1 MATNVVMPKMGES
14 ITEGTVL
21 RWLKEEG
28 DAVQKDE
35 PILEISTDKVDTE
48 VPSPVAGTLL
58 KILAQEKQTVSVGE
72 PIASIGT
79 NGEAASQAGTQKP
92 EAAQPA
98 PKQQPSQQQAPP
110 QQAPQQQAPQQQ
122 AAPQQAPQQQPAPAP
137 SNEQAG
143 QGQAVVMPKMGESI
157 AEGTVLRWLK
167 KEGDKV
173 EKDEPILEISTDKV
187 DTEVPAP
194 FAGTLSKIVAKEKET
209 VAVGAT
215 IAYISGGPAAPAAHA
230 AAPSADAPRAEAP
243 KAEPPAPSPAPQTQ
257 PSRPA
262 VQQQLAPQPPAA
274 PSAKDDRFYSPLVK
288 NIAKTEGVAPEEL
301 SRIPGSGMGGRVN
314 KNDMMQY
321 VEARKSGTAP
331 GYRVAPGYQA
341 APAAPVYQQEA
352 APSFAPRA
360 PQPMASP
367 AFASSGEALTVI
379 PMDNVRQRIAE
390 HMVRSV
396 HTSAHVT
403 SISEVDVT
411 NVVNYQKKNK
421 ESFEQRYGVRLTLTP
436 IFVECMIKALR
447 EFPFINAS
455 IDGTNIVVRNEIN
468 FGIAV
473 AMPKQEGSP
482 LPPALIVPV
491 IKHADRLSLA
501 GLATAVHELAN
512 KARTKKLTPDDIS
525 GGTFTFTNPG
535 MFGNILSTPIINQ
548 PNLAIMTTGAIVKR
562 PVVKT
567 DDEGNDYIAIR
578 SMMYLGLSHDHRL
591 IDGLY
596 AVQFTERVKQ
606 YMEAFRGDGI

>member
-1 MATNVVMPKMGES
+1 MPKMGES
-14 ITEGTVL
+14 IAEGTIL
-21 RWLKEEG
+21 RWLKKEG

-35 PILEISTDKVDTE
+35 PIVEISTDKVDTE
-48 VPSPVAGTLL
+48 VPSTVSGTLL
-58 KILAQEKQTVSVGE
+58 KILAQEKQTIAVGE

-79 NGEAASQAGTQKP
+79 NGEASAPTAKQSGERAKP
-92 EAAQPA
+92 VAQPIA
-98 PKQQPSQQQAPP
+98 P
-110 QQAPQQQAPQQQ
+110 
-122 AAPQQAPQQQPAPAP
+122 AAPAPTPVAQSSAAPAP
-137 SNEQAG
+137 SSNGQAG
-143 QGQAVVMPKMGESI
+143 GQAVVMPKMGESI
-157 AEGTVLRWLK
+157 AEGTILRWLK

-187 DTEVPAP
+187 DTEVPSP
-194 FAGTLSKIVAKEKET
+194 FAGTLTKIVAKEKET

-215 IAYISGGPAAPAAHA
+215 LGFISGGGG
-230 AAPSADAPRAEAP
+230 AAPSVAQQTPQATAPMPQAP
-243 KAEPPAPSPAPQTQ
+243 QVQAPSAQ
-257 PSRPA
+257 SA
-262 VQQQLAPQPPAA
+262 PPAA
-274 PSAKDDRFYSPLVK
+274 PRPETQTWAAPANDSRFYSPLVK
-288 NIAKTEGVAPEEL
+288 NIAKTEGISQAEL
-301 SRIPGSGMGGRVN
+301 SRIPGTGMAGRVN
-314 KNDMMQY
+314 KSDMLKY
-321 VEARKSGTAP
+321 VESRKSGASP
-331 GYRVAPGYQA
+331 ALQPLPSQPSYRER
-341 APAAPVYQQEA
+341 EA
-352 APSFAPRA
+352 GPSFAAQA
-360 PQPMASP
+360 PQPMAAP
-367 AFASSGEALTVI
+367 AFAASGEAVTII
-379 PMDNVRQRIAE
+379 PMDNIRQKIAE

-411 NVVNYQKKNK
+411 NIVNFQKKNK

-436 IFVECMIKALR
+436 IFVECMLKALR

-455 IDGTNIVVRNEIN
+455 IDGNNIVVRNEIN

-501 GLATAVHELAN
+501 GLAGAVHELAN
-512 KARTKKLTPDDIS
+512 KARSKKLTPDDIS
-525 GGTFTFTNPG
+525 GGTFTLTNPG
-535 MFGNILSTPIINQ
+535 MFGNILSTPIISQ

-606 YMEAFRGDGI
+606 YMETYRGGGL

>member
-21 RWLKEEG
+21 RWLKKEG
-28 DAVQKDE
+28 DAIQKDE

-58 KILAQEKQTVSVGE
+58 KILAQEKQTVAVGE

-79 NGEAASQAGTQKP
+79 NGEAAPAGQQQQSAPPQQQAPQQQQASQP
-92 EAAQPA
+92 
-98 PKQQPSQQQAPP
+98 QQAPP
-110 QQAPQQQAPQQQ
+110 QKQAPQQQAPQQQ
-122 AAPQQAPQQQPAPAP
+122 QAAPQQAPAP
-137 SNEQAG
+137 SNGQAR

-167 KEGDKV
+167 KEGDSV
-173 EKDEPILEISTDKV
+173 QKDEPILEISTDKV

-215 IAYISGGPAAPAAHA
+215 IAFISGGGTAPASAQGNGAAPAPKPAPSNEFTPSTAA
-230 AAPSADAPRAEAP
+230 AAPQPQAPTAQATAP
-243 KAEPPAPSPAPQTQ
+243 AG
-257 PSRPA
+257 
-262 VQQQLAPQPPAA
+262 
-274 PSAKDDRFYSPLVK
+274 KDTRFYSPLVK
-288 NIAKTEGVAPEEL
+288 NIAKTEGISPEEL
-301 SRIPGSGMGGRVN
+301 SQIPGSGMEGRVN
-314 KNDMMQY
+314 KTDMMKY
-321 VEARKSGTAP
+321 VESRKGQAGSAAP
-331 GYRVAPGYQA
+331 RVAQA
-341 APAAPVYQQEA
+341 GQPAS
-352 APSFAPRA
+352 APSFAYQA
-360 PQPMASP
+360 PQPMQAP
-367 AFASSGEALTVI
+367 AFATNGEATTII
-379 PMDNVRQRIAE
+379 PMDNIRQRIAE

-411 NVVNYQKKNK
+411 NIVNYQKKNK

-501 GLATAVHELAN
+501 GLAGAVHELAN
-512 KARTKKLTPDDIS
+512 KARAKKLTPDDIS
-525 GGTFTFTNPG
+525 GGTFTLTNPG

-562 PVVKT
+562 PVVKS
-567 DDEGNDYIAIR
+567 DQEGNDYIAIR

-606 YMEAFRGDGI
+606 YMEAFKGELS

>member
-14 ITEGTVL
+14 ISEGTIL
-21 RWLKEEG
+21 RWLKKEG

-79 NGEAASQAGTQKP
+79 NGEAAGKNEGQRA
-92 EAAQPA
+92 
-98 PKQQPSQQQAPP
+98 QQAPSPKQEAPAPAKAAEQPAQQPQAQQSTSQQVDP
-110 QQAPQQQAPQQQ
+110 QQAPQ
-122 AAPQQAPQQQPAPAP
+122 PAT
-137 SNEQAG
+137 SGEAG
-143 QGQAVVMPKMGESI
+143 GQAVVMPKMGESI
-157 AEGTVLRWLK
+157 SEGTVLRWLK

-173 EKDEPILEISTDKV
+173 QKDEPILEISTDKV
-187 DTEVPAP
+187 DTEVPSP
-194 FAGTLSKIVAKEKET
+194 FAGTLTKIVAQEKET
-209 VAVGAT
+209 VAVGAAL
-215 IAYISGGPAAPAAHA
+215 AYVSSGAAGTSSQA
-230 AAPSADAPRAEAP
+230 
-243 KAEPPAPSPAPQTQ
+243 PAPQPQAPKPAQQAPQQQAQ
-257 PSRPA
+257 PQQQAAQTAPQPAAQRAASQPA
-262 VQQQLAPQPPAA
+262 VQ
-274 PSAKDDRFYSPLVK
+274 DNRFYSPLVK
-288 NIAKTEGVAPEEL
+288 SIAKAESVSPQEL
-301 SRIPGSGMGGRVN
+301 AAIQGSGQGGRVN
-314 KNDMMQY
+314 KTDMLNY
-321 VEARKSGTAP
+321 VDARKSGGVPQAASRPTAP
-331 GYRVAPGYQA
+331 GAS
-341 APAAPVYQQEA
+341 
-352 APSFAPRA
+352 APSFAPRE
-360 PQPMASP
+360 PQPMAAP
-367 AFASSGEALTVI
+367 TFAASGEATTVL
-379 PMDNVRQRIAE
+379 PMDNIRQRIAE

-403 SISEVDVT
+403 SVSEVDVT
-411 NVVNYQKKNK
+411 NIVNFQKRFK
-421 ESFEQRYGVRLTLTP
+421 EEFLRRYGVKLTLTP
-436 IFVECMIKALR
+436 IFVECMLRALR

-455 IDGTNIVVRNEIN
+455 IDGNNIVVHNQIN

-473 AMPKQEGSP
+473 AMPQQEGSP

-491 IKHADRLSLA
+491 IKQADRLSLS
-501 GLATAVHELAN
+501 GLAQAVGELAN

-525 GGTFTFTNPG
+525 GGTFTLTNPG

-567 DDEGNDYIAIR
+567 DQEGNDYIAIR
-578 SMMYLGLSHDHRL
+578 SMMFLGLSHDHRL

-606 YMEAFRGDGI
+606 YMESYRTDGI

>member
-1 MATNVVMPKMGES
+1 MPKMGES
-14 ITEGTVL
+14 ITEGTIL
-21 RWLKEEG
+21 RWLKKEG
-28 DAVQKDE
+28 EAVQKDE

-58 KILAQEKQTVSVGE
+58 KILAQEKQTIAVGE

-79 NGEAASQAGTQKP
+79 NGEAAAPVAK
-92 EAAQPA
+92 AAEPA
-98 PKQQPSQQQAPP
+98 K
-110 QQAPQQQAPQQQ
+110 
-122 AAPQQAPQQQPAPAP
+122 AAPQSAPTPAPAP
-137 SNEQAG
+137 VAQAPAPAAPTAPSSNGQAG
-143 QGQAVVMPKMGESI
+143 GQAVVMPKMGESI
-157 AEGTVLRWLK
+157 AEGTILRWLK

-187 DTEVPAP
+187 DTEVPSP
-194 FAGTLSKIVAKEKET
+194 FAGTLTKIVAQEKET
-209 VAVGAT
+209 IPVGGT
-215 IAYISGGPAAPAAHA
+215 VAYISGGAGAPAQSS
-230 AAPSADAPRAEAP
+230 SAV
-243 KAEPPAPSPAPQTQ
+243 PAPAPVSQPVGSSEMKQSTEPAQSPQIASSPAPQAPRNDVGIQ
-257 PSRPA
+257 P
-262 VQQQLAPQPPAA
+262 LGI
-274 PSAKDDRFYSPLVK
+274 DDRFYSPLVK
-288 NIAKTEGVAPEEL
+288 NVAKTEGISAAEL
-301 SRIPGSGMGGRVN
+301 SRIPGTGMGGRVN
-314 KNDMMQY
+314 KNDMMKY
-321 VEARKSGTAP
+321 VEARKSGAVQP
-331 GYRVAPGYQA
+331 PPNPRLEKAGEQG
-341 APAAPVYQQEA
+341 
-352 APSFAPRA
+352 APSFARSA
-360 PQPMASP
+360 PAPMAVPS
-367 AFASSGEALTVI
+367 FASSGQPVTVF
-379 PMDNVRQRIAE
+379 PMDNIRQRIAE

-411 NVVNYQKKNK
+411 NIINYQKKNK
-421 ESFEQRYGVRLTLTP
+421 DSFQQRYGVKLTLTP

-455 IDGTNIVVRNEIN
+455 IEGNNVVFRNEIN

-473 AMPKQEGSP
+473 EMPHHEGSP
-482 LPPALIVPV
+482 LPPSLNFPV
-491 IKHADRLSLA
+491 IKHADMLSLA
-501 GLATAVHELAN
+501 GLASAVGELAN

-578 SMMYLGLSHDHRL
+578 SMMFLGLSHDHRL

-606 YMEAFRGDGI
+606 YMESFRGELS

>member
-21 RWLKEEG
+21 RWLKKEG

-58 KILAQEKQTVSVGE
+58 KILAQEKQTVAVGE

-79 NGEAASQAGTQKP
+79 NGEAAPSAQQQQK
-92 EAAQPA
+92 A
-98 PKQQPSQQQAPP
+98 PQSQQQAPP
-110 QQAPQQQAPQQQ
+110 PQQAAQQQAAQQAPPQQQAS
-122 AAPQQAPQQQPAPAP
+122 PQQQP
-137 SNEQAG
+137 SNGQVG

-167 KEGDKV
+167 KEGDQV
-173 EKDEPILEISTDKV
+173 QKDEPILEISTDKV

-194 FAGTLSKIVAKEKET
+194 FAGTLSKIVAQEKET

-215 IAYISGGPAAPAAHA
+215 IAYISSGAAQGGAVH
-230 AAPSADAPRAEAP
+230 
-243 KAEPPAPSPAPQTQ
+243 PPAPQKPEAKSEAQPQQQQPQQQQPQQQQPQQQQPQQQAAPQQ
-257 PSRPA
+257 ASKPSI
-262 VQQQLAPQPPAA
+262 APQPQPTG
-274 PSAKDDRFYSPLVK
+274 KDDRFYSPLVK
-288 NIAKTEGVAPEEL
+288 NIAKTEGISPEEL
-301 SRIPGSGMGGRVN
+301 SRIPGSGMEGRVN
-314 KNDMMQY
+314 KSDMMQY
-321 VEARKSGTAP
+321 VEARKSGRTPAYP
-331 GYRVAPGYQA
+331 SQPASAYQ
-341 APAAPVYQQEA
+341 PQSG
-352 APSFAPRA
+352 APSFAPQA
-360 PQPMASP
+360 PQPMQAP
-367 AFASSGEALTVI
+367 AFAASGEAMTII
-379 PMDNVRQRIAE
+379 PMDNIRQRIAE

-411 NVVNYQKKNK
+411 NIVNYQKKNK

-501 GLATAVHELAN
+501 GLAGAVHELAN

-525 GGTFTFTNPG
+525 GGTFTLTNPG

-567 DDEGNDYIAIR
+567 DQEGNDYIAIR

-606 YMEAFRGDGI
+606 YMEAFRGDGV

>member
-14 ITEGTVL
+14 ISEGTIL
-21 RWLKEEG
+21 RWLKKEG
-28 DAVQKDE
+28 DAVEKDE

-58 KILAQEKQTVSVGE
+58 KILAQEKQTVLVGE

-79 NGEAASQAGTQKP
+79 NGEVAAPPAKSEAKPAASEAKQAAPAAPAPTQTP
-92 EAAQPA
+92 TPA
-98 PKQQPSQQQAPP
+98 PKAE
-110 QQAPQQQAPQQQ
+110 
-122 AAPQQAPQQQPAPAP
+122 APAP
-137 SNEQAG
+137 QPAQGNGSAAA

-157 AEGTVLRWLK
+157 AEGTVLKWLK
-167 KEGDKV
+167 KEGDTV

-194 FAGTLSKIVAKEKET
+194 FAGTLTKIVAQEKET

-215 IAYISGGPAAPAAHA
+215 IAFISSGAA
-230 AAPSADAPRAEAP
+230 SAQA
-243 KAEPPAPSPAPQTQ
+243 PAPQA
-257 PSRPA
+257 PA
-262 VQQQLAPQPPAA
+262 PQAPAPQAPAPQAPAQQAPPQQAPAQQAPAQQVQQVQKLATAVVSREAQQAPQAQ
-274 PSAKDDRFYSPLVK
+274 DDRFYSPLVK
-288 NIAKTEGVAPEEL
+288 SIAKAEGVSPQEL
-301 SRIPGSGMGGRVN
+301 ATITGSGMGGRVN
-314 KNDMMQY
+314 KTDMLAY
-321 VEARKSGTAP
+321 VEARKSG
-331 GYRVAPGYQA
+331 RVQ
-341 APAAPVYQQEA
+341 PVPSPRLEKA
-352 APSFAPRA
+352 GESAPSFAARE
-360 PQPMASP
+360 PQPMATPS
-367 AFASSGEALTVI
+367 FASSGEAVTVL
-379 PMDNVRQRIAE
+379 PMDNIRQRIAE

-396 HTSAHVT
+396 HTSPHVT

-411 NVVNYQKKNK
+411 NIVNAQKRGKDA
-421 ESFEQRYGVRLTLTP
+421 FLQRYGVKLTLTP
-436 IFVECMIKALR
+436 IFIECMVRALR

-455 IDGTNIVVRNEIN
+455 IEGTNIIIRNEIN
-468 FGIAV
+468 FGFAV

-501 GLATAVHELAN
+501 GIAGAMNELAN
-512 KARTKKLTPDDIS
+512 KARTRKLTPDDIS
-525 GGTFTFTNPG
+525 GGTFTLTNPG

-562 PVVKT
+562 AVVKT
-567 DDEGNDYIAIR
+567 DAEGNDYIAIR
-578 SMMYLGLSHDHRL
+578 SMMFLGLSHDHRL

-606 YMEAFRGDGI
+606 YMESYRVEGI

>member
-14 ITEGTVL
+14 ITEGTIL
-21 RWLKEEG
+21 RWLKKEG

-48 VPSPVAGTLL
+48 VPSPMDGTLL
-58 KILAQEKQTVSVGE
+58 KILAQEKQTIAVGE
-72 PIASIGT
+72 PIATIGAG
-79 NGEAASQAGTQKP
+79 GEAVGAPT
-92 EAAQPA
+92 A
-98 PKQQPSQQQAPP
+98 PKAEPQKTEAPKAEAP
-110 QQAPQQQAPQQQ
+110 KKEVAAQAPQQPT
-122 AAPQQAPQQQPAPAP
+122 PAP
-137 SNEQAG
+137 SNGQD

-194 FAGTLSKIVAKEKET
+194 FAGTLLKIVAQEKET

-215 IAYISGGPAAPAAHA
+215 IAFISGGATAGSGAV
-230 AAPSADAPRAEAP
+230 
-243 KAEPPAPSPAPQTQ
+243 PSPARTETTQ
-257 PSRPA
+257 AP
-262 VQQQLAPQPPAA
+262 VQQQAVAQSAPAPQVQAKGGGT
-274 PSAKDDRFYSPLVK
+274 SANDDRFYSPLVK
-288 NIAKTEGVAPEEL
+288 NIAKTEGIAPQEL
-301 SRIPGSGMGGRVN
+301 TSIAGSGLGGRVN
-314 KNDMMQY
+314 KNDMLKY
-321 VEARKSGTAP
+321 VEARKSGSIP
-331 GYRVAPGYQA
+331 
-341 APAAPVYQQEA
+341 PASQSAQPA
-352 APSFAPRA
+352 SSPSFAPSA
-360 PQPMASP
+360 PQPMA
-367 AFASSGEALTVI
+367 ANIFAASGQATTVI
-379 PMDNVRQRIAE
+379 PMDNIRQKIAE
-390 HMVRSV
+390 HMVRSLQ
-396 HTSAHVT
+396 TSPHVT

-411 NVVNYQKKNK
+411 NIVNYLKKNK
-421 ESFEQRYGVRLTLTP
+421 ESFQQRYGVKLTLTP
-436 IFVECMIKALR
+436 VFIECMIKALR

-455 IDGTNIVVRNEIN
+455 IEGTNIIVRNEIN

-473 AMPKQEGSP
+473 AMPQQENSP

-501 GLATAVHELAN
+501 GLASAVGDLAN

-525 GGTFTFTNPG
+525 GGTFTLTNPG

-562 PVVKT
+562 AVVKT
-567 DDEGNDYIAIR
+567 DEEGNDYIAIR
-578 SMMYLGLSHDHRL
+578 SMMFLGLSHDHRL

-606 YMEAFRGDGI
+606 YMEAFRGEL

>member
-14 ITEGTVL
+14 ITEGTIL
-21 RWLKEEG
+21 RWLKKEG

-58 KILAQEKQTVSVGE
+58 KILAQEKQTIAVGE
-72 PIASIGT
+72 PIASIGA
-79 NGEAASQAGTQKP
+79 NGEAASVGSGAV
-92 EAAQPA
+92 PA
-98 PKQQPSQQQAPP
+98 PAEQKAEP
-110 QQAPQQQAPQQQ
+110 QKVEATKAEVPKKEVATQ
-122 AAPQQAPQQQPAPAP
+122 AAQQPAPAP
-137 SNEQAG
+137 SNGQA

-194 FAGTLSKIVAKEKET
+194 FAGTLLKIVAQEKET
-209 VAVGAT
+209 VLVGAT
-215 IAYISGGPAAPAAHA
+215 IAFISGGSTSGSGAVPAPAA
-230 AAPSADAPRAEAP
+230 APTTQRTEATQAPAQQSAPFQQP
-243 KAEPPAPSPAPQTQ
+243 QPAVAQTQ
-257 PSRPA
+257 AQAWATP
-262 VQQQLAPQPPAA
+262 VQ
-274 PSAKDDRFYSPLVK
+274 DDRFYSPLVK
-288 NIAKTEGVAPEEL
+288 NIAKSEGIAPQEL
-301 SRIPGSGMGGRVN
+301 ASISGSGLGGRVN
-314 KNDMMQY
+314 KNDMLKY
-321 VEARKSGTAP
+321 VEARKSGSIPRMAQS
-331 GYRVAPGYQA
+331 AQ
-341 APAAPVYQQEA
+341 PATS
-352 APSFAPRA
+352 PSFAPSA
-360 PQPMASP
+360 PQPMAASI
-367 AFASSGEALTVI
+367 FAASGQPTTVI
-379 PMDNVRQRIAE
+379 PMDNIRQKIAE

-396 HTSAHVT
+396 QTSPHVT

-411 NVVNYQKKNK
+411 NIVNYQKKNK
-421 ESFEQRYGVRLTLTP
+421 DSFQQQYGVKLTLTP
-436 IFVECMIKALR
+436 IFIECMIKALR

-455 IDGTNIVVRNEIN
+455 IEGTNIIVRNEIN

-473 AMPKQEGSP
+473 AMPQQENSP

-501 GLATAVHELAN
+501 GLASAVGDLAN

-525 GGTFTFTNPG
+525 GGTFTLTNPG

-548 PNLAIMTTGAIVKR
+548 PNLAIHDDGRLSSSAFA
-562 PVVKT
+562 VVKT
-567 DDEGNDYIAIR
+567 DEEGNDYIAIR
-578 SMMYLGLSHDHRL
+578 SMMFLGLSHDHRL

-606 YMEAFRGDGI
+606 YMESFRGEL

>member
-21 RWLKEEG
+21 RWLKKEG

-48 VPSPVAGTLL
+48 IPSPVAGTLL
-58 KILAQEKQTVSVGE
+58 KILAQEKQTVAVGE

-79 NGEAASQAGTQKP
+79 NGEAAPSGSGAVS
-92 EAAQPA
+92 APA
-98 PKQQPSQQQAPP
+98 PQEQQAPKK
-110 QQAPQQQAPQQQ
+110 QAPQQQVAQQQQVSQQPQASIPQQQ
-122 AAPQQAPQQQPAPAP
+122 SQVQQPQAQAPAP
-137 SNEQAG
+137 SNGQAG

-167 KEGDKV
+167 KEGDRV

-215 IAYISGGPAAPAAHA
+215 IAYISYQSGGAVPAPATPKPETQKTDATKAPQEPPPSTPSTA
-230 AAPSADAPRAEAP
+230 AAVPQQ
-243 KAEPPAPSPAPQTQ
+243 PPQQQTQ
-257 PSRPA
+257 PQHPA
-262 VQQQLAPQPPAA
+262 QQPPAG
-274 PSAKDDRFYSPLVK
+274 KDDRFYSPLVK
-288 NIAKTEGVAPEEL
+288 NIAKTEGISAEEL
-301 SRIPGSGMGGRVN
+301 SRIPGSGMDGRVN
-314 KNDMMQY
+314 KTDMLNY
-321 VEARKSGTAP
+321 VESRKGQAGSTAP
-331 GYRVAPGYQA
+331 RVAQA
-341 APAAPVYQQEA
+341 AQP
-352 APSFAPRA
+352 APSFAPQA
-360 PQPMASP
+360 PQPMQAPS
-367 AFASSGEALTVI
+367 FAASGEATTII
-379 PMDNVRQRIAE
+379 PMDNIRQRIAE

-411 NVVNYQKKNK
+411 NIVNYQKKNK

-455 IDGTNIVVRNEIN
+455 IEGTNIVVRNEIN

-501 GLATAVHELAN
+501 GLAGAVHELAN

-525 GGTFTFTNPG
+525 GGTFTLTNPG

-567 DDEGNDYIAIR
+567 DSEGNDYIAIR

-606 YMEAFRGDGI
+606 YMEAFKGDGI

>member
-1 MATNVVMPKMGES
+1 MMAHALCADFSHPILRMATNVVMPKMGES
-14 ITEGTVL
+14 IAEGTIL
-21 RWLKEEG
+21 RWLKKEG

-35 PILEISTDKVDTE
+35 PIVEISTDKVDTE
-48 VPSPVAGTLL
+48 VPSTVSGTLL
-58 KILAQEKQTVSVGE
+58 KILAQEKQTIAVGE

-79 NGEAASQAGTQKP
+79 NGEVFAASQAGTQKTAGTP
-92 EAAQPA
+92 APQQQEAPQKQQVSQQPA
-98 PKQQPSQQQAPP
+98 
-110 QQAPQQQAPQQQ
+110 QQQAPQQQ
-122 AAPQQAPQQQPAPAP
+122 TSQQAAP
-137 SNEQAG
+137 SNGQAAG

-187 DTEVPAP
+187 DTEVPSP
-194 FAGTLSKIVAKEKET
+194 FAGTLTKIIAKEKET
-209 VAVGAT
+209 IPVGGT
-215 IAYISGGPAAPAAHA
+215 LAYIGGAPGPAAAAMAQEPQVSQQREPVKQQPAAA
-230 AAPSADAPRAEAP
+230 QAAP
-243 KAEPPAPSPAPQTQ
+243 Q
-257 PSRPA
+257 
-262 VQQQLAPQPPAA
+262 VAA
-274 PSAKDDRFYSPLVK
+274 PASHAMATVDDRFYSPLVK
-288 NIAKTEGVAPEEL
+288 NIAKTEGISQAEL
-301 SRIPGSGMGGRVN
+301 SRISGTGMGGRVN
-314 KNDMMQY
+314 KNDMLKY
-321 VEARKSGTAP
+321 VEARKSGIQQPSSYGRGQGEGSRAP
-331 GYRVAPGYQA
+331 QGM
-341 APAAPVYQQEA
+341 
-352 APSFAPRA
+352 PSFTAAA
-360 PQPMASP
+360 PQPMAAP
-367 AFASSGEALTVI
+367 AFAASGEATTII

-411 NVVNYQKKNK
+411 NIINYHKKNK
-421 ESFEQRYGVRLTLTP
+421 ESFEKRYGVRLTLTP
-436 IFVECMIKALR
+436 IFVECMLKALR

-455 IDGTNIVVRNEIN
+455 IDGNNIVVRNEIN

-473 AMPKQEGSP
+473 AMPQQEGSP

-501 GLATAVHELAN
+501 GLAGAVHELAN
-512 KARTKKLTPDDIS
+512 KARSKKLTPDDIS
-525 GGTFTFTNPG
+525 GGTFTLTNPG

-567 DDEGNDYIAIR
+567 DEEGNDYIAIR
-578 SMMYLGLSHDHRL
+578 SMMFLGLSHDHRL

-606 YMEAFRGDGI
+606 YMEAFKGDGV

>member
-14 ITEGTVL
+14 INEGTIL
-21 RWLKEEG
+21 RWLKKEG

-48 VPSPVAGTLL
+48 VPSPVDGILL
-58 KILAQEKQTVSVGE
+58 KILALEKQTVLVGE

-79 NGEAASQAGTQKP
+79 NGEAASATPASPTATTSRTEVTEPAPQPVPAIAPAQTPQP
-92 EAAQPA
+92 PSSIAQPSSSI
-98 PKQQPSQQQAPP
+98 PQPSDVG
-110 QQAPQQQAPQQQ
+110 
-122 AAPQQAPQQQPAPAP
+122 QP
-137 SNEQAG
+137 
-143 QGQAVVMPKMGESI
+143 VVMPKMGESI

-194 FAGTLSKIVAKEKET
+194 MAGTLMKIVAQEKET

-215 IAYISGGPAAPAAHA
+215 IAYISTGAAVSSGAVPAPVPVPAPAPVPGTQRTETTKSTSAILPIPQQA
-230 AAPSADAPRAEAP
+230 PTPSAP
-243 KAEPPAPSPAPQTQ
+243 
-257 PSRPA
+257 
-262 VQQQLAPQPPAA
+262 VG
-274 PSAKDDRFYSPLVK
+274 KDDRFYSPLVK
-288 NIAKTEGVAPEEL
+288 SIAKAESITPQEL
-301 SRIPGSGMGGRVN
+301 ASISGSGLGGRVN
-314 KNDMMQY
+314 KNDILSY
-321 VEARKSGTAP
+321 VESRKQTPSLSGR
-331 GYRVAPGYQA
+331 GQG
-341 APAAPVYQQEA
+341 EGI
-352 APSFAPRA
+352 PSFASSA
-360 PQPMASP
+360 PQPMAQSY
-367 AFASSGEALTVI
+367 FAASGEATTII
-379 PMDNVRQRIAE
+379 PMDNIRQKIAE

-411 NVVNYQKKNK
+411 NIINYQKREKDN
-421 ESFEQRYGVRLTLTP
+421 FAQRYGVKLTLTP
-436 IFVECMIKALR
+436 IFIECMIKALR

-455 IDGTNIVVRNEIN
+455 IEGTNIIVRNDIN
-468 FGIAV
+468 FGFAV

-491 IKHADRLSLA
+491 IKRADKLSLA
-501 GLATAVHELAN
+501 GLASAVGDLAN

-525 GGTFTFTNPG
+525 GGTFTLTNPG

-562 PVVKT
+562 VVVKT
-567 DDEGNDYIAIR
+567 DPDGNDYMAIR
-578 SMMYLGLSHDHRL
+578 SMMFLGLSHDHRL

-606 YMEAFRGDGI
+606 YMEAFRGDNP

>member
-14 ITEGTVL
+14 ITEGTIL
-21 RWLKEEG
+21 RWLKKEG

-48 VPSPVAGTLL
+48 VPSPVDGTLL
-58 KILAQEKQTVSVGE
+58 KILAQEKQTVAVGE
-72 PIASIGT
+72 PIASIGAV
-79 NGEAASQAGTQKP
+79 GEAASAGSGAVPTPAAQKAETQKT
-92 EAAQPA
+92 EAAKA
-98 PKQQPSQQQAPP
+98 APP
-110 QQAPQQQAPQQQ
+110 PN
-122 AAPQQAPQQQPAPAP
+122 PAPAP
-137 SNEQAG
+137 PPTAQQQPSNGQAG
-143 QGQAVVMPKMGESI
+143 QGQPVVMPKMGESI

-167 KEGDKV
+167 KEGDRV

-194 FAGTLSKIVAKEKET
+194 FAGTLSKIVAKENET

-215 IAYISGGPAAPAAHA
+215 IAYISGGAATSVSSVPSVPSVPAPQQAPSAPEPKTAAAPA
-230 AAPSADAPRAEAP
+230 PQ
-243 KAEPPAPSPAPQTQ
+243 QTQ
-257 PSRPA
+257 P
-262 VQQQLAPQPPAA
+262 PPATA
-274 PSAKDDRFYSPLVK
+274 TKDDRFYSPLVK
-288 NIAKTEGVAPEEL
+288 NIAKTEGVSLEEL
-301 SRIPGSGMGGRVN
+301 SRIPGSGMDGRVN
-314 KNDMMQY
+314 KNDMLKY
-321 VEARKSGTAP
+321 VESRKGQAGSSVPRVQSFQPAP
-331 GYRVAPGYQA
+331 
-341 APAAPVYQQEA
+341 
-352 APSFAPRA
+352 
-360 PQPMASP
+360 PQPMAASI
-367 AFASSGEALTVI
+367 FAASGEAVTII
-379 PMDNVRQRIAE
+379 PMDNIRQKIGE

-403 SISEVDVT
+403 SVSEVDVT
-411 NVVNYQKKNK
+411 NIVNYQKKGK
-421 ESFEQRYGVRLTLTP
+421 DAFQQQYGVKLTLTP
-436 IFVECMIKALR
+436 IFIECMIKALR

-473 AMPKQEGSP
+473 AMPQQENSP

-491 IKHADRLSLA
+491 IKHADKLSLA
-501 GLATAVHELAN
+501 GLASAVGDLAN

-525 GGTFTFTNPG
+525 GGTFTLTNPG

-562 PVVKT
+562 AVVKT
-567 DDEGNDYIAIR
+567 DNEGNDYIAIR
-578 SMMYLGLSHDHRL
+578 SMMFLGLSHDHRL

-606 YMEAFRGDGI
+606 YMEAFRGEL

>member
-14 ITEGTVL
+14 ISEGTIL
-21 RWLKEEG
+21 RWLKKEG

-72 PIASIGT
+72 PIATIGT
-79 NGEAASQAGTQKP
+79 NGEAAGNEEAPRAQQASSPKK
-92 EAAQPA
+92 EAPVPAKTAEQPV
-98 PKQQPSQQQAPP
+98 QQPQA
-110 QQAPQQQAPQQQ
+110 
-122 AAPQQAPQQQPAPAP
+122 QQPAAEE
-137 SNEQAG
+137 STSQAASQQEPQPTTSG
-143 QGQAVVMPKMGESI
+143 EAGGQAVVMPKMGESI
-157 AEGTVLRWLK
+157 SEGTVLRWLK

-173 EKDEPILEISTDKV
+173 QKDEPILEISTDKV
-187 DTEVPAP
+187 DTEVPSP
-194 FAGTLSKIVAKEKET
+194 FAGTLTKIVAQEKET

-215 IAYISGGPAAPAAHA
+215 LGFVSSGTAGASSQAPAQQ
-230 AAPSADAPRAEAP
+230 SQAP
-243 KAEPPAPSPAPQTQ
+243 KPAQAPTQQTQPQQQASQPASQPVAQRTAQPQQASAPQT
-257 PSRPA
+257 A
-262 VQQQLAPQPPAA
+262 VQ
-274 PSAKDDRFYSPLVK
+274 DNRFYSPLVK
-288 NIAKTEGVAPEEL
+288 SIAKAENVSPQEL
-301 SRIPGSGMGGRVN
+301 AAIQGSGQGGRVN
-314 KNDMMQY
+314 KTDMLNY
-321 VEARKSGTAP
+321 VDARKSGRVPQVASQPTTTAP
-331 GYRVAPGYQA
+331 STG
-341 APAAPVYQQEA
+341 
-352 APSFAPRA
+352 APSFASRE
-360 PQPMASP
+360 PQPMAAP
-367 AFASSGEALTVI
+367 AFAASGEATTVF
-379 PMDNVRQRIAE
+379 PMDNIRQRIAE

-403 SISEVDVT
+403 SVSEVDVT
-411 NVVNYQKKNK
+411 NIVNFQKRFK
-421 ESFEQRYGVRLTLTP
+421 EEFQRRYGVKLTLTP
-436 IFVECMIKALR
+436 IFVECMLRALR

-455 IDGTNIVVRNEIN
+455 IDGNNIVVHNQIN

-473 AMPKQEGSP
+473 AMPQQEGSP

-491 IKHADRLSLA
+491 IKQADRLSLS
-501 GLATAVHELAN
+501 GLAQAVGELAN

-525 GGTFTFTNPG
+525 GGTFTLTNPG

-567 DDEGNDYIAIR
+567 DQEGNDYIAIR
-578 SMMYLGLSHDHRL
+578 SMMFLGLSHDHRL

-606 YMEAFRGDGI
+606 YMESYRTDGI

>member
-1 MATNVVMPKMGES
+1 MPKMGES
-14 ITEGTVL
+14 ITEGTIL
-21 RWLKEEG
+21 RWLKKEG

-48 VPSPVAGTLL
+48 VPSPFDGILL
-58 KILAQEKQTVSVGE
+58 KILAQEKQTISVGE
-72 PIASIGT
+72 PIASIGA
-79 NGEAASQAGTQKP
+79 NGEAAAAAPSKVTQKTEMTKP
-92 EAAQPA
+92 DV
-98 PKQQPSQQQAPP
+98 PKQEAVAQAL
-110 QQAPQQQAPQQQ
+110 
-122 AAPQQAPQQQPAPAP
+122 QQPAPAQ
-137 SNEQAG
+137 SNGQAG
-143 QGQAVVMPKMGESI
+143 SGQAVVMPKMGESI

-194 FAGTLSKIVAKEKET
+194 FAGTLLKIVAQEKET
-209 VAVGAT
+209 VLVGAT
-215 IAYISGGPAAPAAHA
+215 IAFISGGNAAVPAPAAPVTTQRTETTQAQ
-230 AAPSADAPRAEAP
+230 AAPVSQQAA
-243 KAEPPAPSPAPQTQ
+243 PAPQTQ
-257 PSRPA
+257 AKAWATP
-262 VQQQLAPQPPAA
+262 VQ
-274 PSAKDDRFYSPLVK
+274 DDRFYSPLVK
-288 NIAKTEGVAPEEL
+288 NIAKTEGIAPQDL
-301 SRIPGSGMGGRVN
+301 SSIAGSGLGGRVN
-314 KNDMMQY
+314 KNDMLKY
-321 VEARKSGTAP
+321 VEARKSGSIPRATQSAQS
-331 GYRVAPGYQA
+331 VSS
-341 APAAPVYQQEA
+341 
-352 APSFAPRA
+352 PSFATSA
-360 PQPMASP
+360 PQPMATNI
-367 AFASSGEALTVI
+367 FAASGQPTTII
-379 PMDNVRQRIAE
+379 PMDNIRQKIAE

-396 HTSAHVT
+396 QTSPHVT

-411 NVVNYQKKNK
+411 NIVNYQKKNK
-421 ESFEQRYGVRLTLTP
+421 ESFQQRYGVKLTLTP

-455 IDGTNIVVRNEIN
+455 IEGTNVIVRNEIN

-473 AMPKQEGSP
+473 AMPQQENSP

-501 GLATAVHELAN
+501 GLASAVGELGN

-525 GGTFTFTNPG
+525 GGTFTLTNPG

-562 PVVKT
+562 AVVKT
-567 DDEGNDYIAIR
+567 DEEGNDYIAIR
-578 SMMYLGLSHDHRL
+578 SMMFLGLSHDHRL

-606 YMEAFRGDGI
+606 YMESFRGEL